1 MRVFIVLSTQ
11 WTPAPVA
18 AYYRAFITVAPLLC
32 ETYNR
37 AEDYC
42 VLALR
47 TFSRRNLCTPADKC
61 QVALHWYVWNR
72 MAESESEWRT
82 SYKSFKNYSWI
93 MAQLTFSFSPNQE
106 ISCSYSPFF
115 FFFFFLVTKWTT
127 VSVSSHSYFPLLGN
141 KTKSAW
147 PFTRKKKD
155 SYKRYKITRFYTSD
169 VIFLASTSPLFVW
182 ADLIYHDD
190 LVKDQF
196 LD

>member
-1 MRVFIVLSTQ
+1 MPVFIVLTTQ
-11 WTPAPVA
+11 WTPALVA
-18 AYYRAFITVAPLLC
+18 AYYRAIITVVPLLC

-42 VLALR
+42 VLAPR
-47 TFSRRNLCTPADKC
+47 IFSQRNLCAHADKC
-61 QVALHWYVWNR
+61 QVALHLHVWNR
-72 MAESESEWRT
+72 MTESESEWRT

-93 MAQLTFSFSPNQE
+93 MAQLTFSFSPNQG
-106 ISCSYSPFF
+106 ISCSYSPI
-115 FFFFFLVTKWTT
+115 FFFLVTKWTT

-147 PFTRKKKD
+147 PFTRKKGFPQKVQNNQVLYVWCD
-155 SYKRYKITRFYTSD
+155 
-169 VIFLASTSPLFVW
+169 FLASTSPLFVW

>member
-1 MRVFIVLSTQ
+1 MPVFIVLTTQ
-11 WTPAPVA
+11 WTPALVA
-18 AYYRAFITVAPLLC
+18 ADYRAIITVAPLLC

-47 TFSRRNLCTPADKC
+47 TSSQRNLRAHADKC
-61 QVALHWYVWNR
+61 QAALHLHVWNR
-72 MAESESEWRT
+72 MTESESEWRT

-93 MAQLTFSFSPNQE
+93 MAQLTFSFSPNQG
-106 ISCSYSPFF
+106 ISCSYSLFF
-115 FFFFFLVTKWTT
+115 FFFGDKMNDCLRLLSFL
-127 VSVSSHSYFPLLGN
+127 FPSPWEQNEECLTLHM
-141 KTKSAW
+141 
-147 PFTRKKKD
+147 KKRIPT
-155 SYKRYKITRFYTSD
+155 KRYKITRFYTVWCD
-169 VIFLASTSPLFVW
+169 FLASTSPLFVW